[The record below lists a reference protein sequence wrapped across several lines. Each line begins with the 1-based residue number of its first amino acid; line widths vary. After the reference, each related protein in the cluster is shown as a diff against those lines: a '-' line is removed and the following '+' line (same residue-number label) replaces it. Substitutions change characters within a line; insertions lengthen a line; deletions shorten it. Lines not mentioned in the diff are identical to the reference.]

1 MTAFIKPKI
10 RFEEYTKGFESKT
23 LNDLAHI
30 YDGTHQTPVYV
41 DTGVPFYSV
50 EHLTANQFEK
60 VKYISE
66 EIFLKEIKRVRI
78 ERNNILMTRIGDIGT
93 VKYINWDVKASFY
106 VSLSLIKAKEIINSL
121 FLSFLIQST
130 SFRKQLWTKTIHV
143 AFPKKINLGEIAKC
157 IALFPQDILEQ
168 QKIAS
173 FLSSVDKK
181 IELLTKKHELL
192 EKYKKRLMQKL
203 FAQEMRFKQDDG
215 SDFPD
220 WKIGILDNLIK
231 KIADGGTPPTND
243 KSNFGGEINW
253 VVIDDIQDK
262 IEVTKIKLTEKGY
275 KKCSSS
281 LWEPEDIILSTGA
294 TIGEV
299 GITKLTTA
307 TKQGIC
313 GIKVNKECCNI
324 FLKEWFKSENARLQ
338 FKKYAQGSSIKEVR
352 PPTLIKFK
360 IIFPELAEQQKIA
373 SFLSALDKK
382 LDLVKQQIEKT
393 QTFKKGLLQQMFV

>member
-1 MTAFIKPKI
+1 MSELVQPKLRFKQDNGITFSIFKQLKLVEISNIIMGQSPDSKSYNLEGEGHLLIQGNADIKKRESAP
-10 RFEEYTKGFESKT
+10 RQYTK
-23 LNDLAHI
+23 I
-30 YDGTHQTPVYV
+30 
-41 DTGVPFYSV
+41 
-50 EHLTANQFEK
+50 LT
-60 VKYISE
+60 
-66 EIFLKEIKRVRI
+66 KEC
-78 ERNNILMTRIGDIGT
+78 LPGDILLT
-93 VKYINWDVKASFY
+93 VRAPVGEVAKSVHKACIGRGVCAIRTKSIDSEFLY
-106 VSLSLIKAKEIINSL
+106 QFLIKFENKWAKYSQGSTFTAVNSDEL
-121 FLSFLIQST
+121 
-130 SFRKQLWTKTIHV
+130 
-143 AFPKKINLGEIAKC
+143 KKLRVEVPSIE
-157 IALFPQDILEQ
+157 EQ

-173 FLSSVDKK
+173 FLSLVDKK

-192 EKYKKRLMQKL
+192 EKYKKGLMQKI
-203 FAQEMRFKQDDG
+203 FSQEIRFKQDDG

-352 PPTLIKFK
+352 PPTLIEFK
-360 IIFPELAEQQKIA
+360 IIFPELAEQKKIGLL
-373 SFLSALDKK
+373 LSSVDKK
-382 LDLVKQQIEKT
+382 IDLMQQQIEKT